1 MTTIGHRINGELVIE
16 GNSRFG
22 DVFNPATGEV
32 ERQVALASISQVDKA
47 VSAAKDALE
56 SWSATPPIK
65 RARVMFKY
73 KQLIE
78 ENIDELADMVG
89 REHGKVLSDAKGSV
103 IRGLEVVEFACG
115 IPHLLKGEYT
125 EQVGTGV
132 DSYSMRQPVGIAA
145 GITPFNFPAMVPL
158 WMFPIAIACG
168 NTFILKPSERDPSC
182 PMRLAELLEEAGA
195 PPGVLNVVNGD
206 KEAVNAILDH
216 PNISA
221 VSFVGSTPIAKHV
234 YSRGSLAGKRVQA

>member
-16 GNSRFG
+16 DNSRLG

-78 ENIDELADMVG
+78 ENIDEL
-89 REHGKVLSDAKGSV
+89 
-103 IRGLEVVEFACG
+103 
-115 IPHLLKGEYT
+115 
-125 EQVGTGV
+125 
-132 DSYSMRQPVGIAA
+132 
-145 GITPFNFPAMVPL
+145 
-158 WMFPIAIACG
+158 
-168 NTFILKPSERDPSC
+168 
-182 PMRLAELLEEAGA
+182 
-195 PPGVLNVVNGD
+195 
-206 KEAVNAILDH
+206 
-216 PNISA
+216 
-221 VSFVGSTPIAKHV
+221 
-234 YSRGSLAGKRVQA
+234 

>member
-1 MTTIGHRINGELVIE
+1 MKIIGHRIGGDFIKEE
-16 GNSRFG
+16 NSRFG
-22 DVFNPATGEV
+22 NVFNPATGEV
-32 ERQVALASISQVDKA
+32 ESKVALASTSDVDKA
-47 VSAAKDALE
+47 VEAAKKTLPE
-56 SWSATPPIK
+56 WSETPPIQ
-65 RARVMFKY
+65 RARILFKY

-78 ENIDELADMVG
+78 ENIDELADLVG
-89 REHGKVLSDAKGSV
+89 REHGKTLTDAKGSV
-103 IRGLEVVEFACG
+103 TRGLEVVEFACG

-132 DSYSMRQPVGIAA
+132 DSFSMRQPVGIVA

-158 WMFPIAIACG
+158 WMYPIAIACG

-182 PMRLAELLEEAGA
+182 PIRLAELLEEAGA

-216 PNISA
+216 PDISA
-221 VSFVGSTPIAKHV
+221 VSFVGSTPVAQHV
-234 YSRGSLAGKRVQA
+234 YSRGALSGKRVQ